1 MDQQCD
7 LITGGPLPDH
17 DDEYVRQKV
26 EAYLLRLGYQPE
38 DVRVDHCRTLKHH
51 SDDMSVKADL
61 LIMANGAPALVLRCA
76 RGSLVSRE
84 REAVAAARLLED
96 EWIPFAAVCNGDDA
110 ELLDVA
116 TGRVLATG
124 LEALPTPGDLA
135 RWAAETPRKRPNEK
149 ETLAAA
155 RVYHAYSFIQ
165 CPGQCTV

>member
-84 REAVAAARLLED
+84 REGRCRGPPA
-96 EWIPFAAVCNGDDA
+96 G
-110 ELLDVA
+110 
-116 TGRVLATG
+116 GRVDSLCRGVQRRRRRVVGRCHRPGARHGPGGPANSRRLGPLGGRDAPQAAQRKGNACGGKG
-124 LEALPTPGDLA
+124 L
-135 RWAAETPRKRPNEK
+135 
-149 ETLAAA
+149 
-155 RVYHAYSFIQ
+155 SCI
-165 CPGQCTV
+165 